1 VGVTKASVRGVSL
14 AQASRIV
21 EEALTAARA
30 RALRPMSI
38 AVVDAGGDLVAF
50 KREDHTGI
58 RRFDI
63 AFGKAFGALVMN
75 RSSRMLG
82 EMGAKDPLFL
92 QSLMANTGGKIIPTP
107 GGVLIKDSAGLIIG
121 AVGSSGDEVDEDEAV
136 AIIAIHAA
144 GLMSEPEQPRTS
156 GR

>member
-21 EEALTAARA
+21 EEALALARA
-30 RALRPMSI
+30 KNMRPMTI

-75 RSSRMLG
+75 RPSRTLG
-82 EMGAKDPLFL
+82 EMGARDPLFL
-92 QSLMANTGGKIIPTP
+92 QSLMASTGGKLIPTP
-107 GGVLIKDSAGLIIG
+107 GGVLIKDASGLIIG
-121 AVGSSGDEVDEDEAV
+121 AVGSSGDEVDADEAV
-136 AIIAIHAA
+136 AILAVRAA
-144 GLMSEPEQPRTS
+144 GLTPEPEQPRE
-156 GR
+156 G